1 MNWVRPPGDWLV
13 VFSLVVI
20 LHLFTSLLLPRVAR
34 GFFGTYLIPP
44 AAWAMLTY
52 LICRLPRQQG
62 LGRRRLR
69 DSLAKIALGAALF
82 QVGLYFAAG
91 FAVGFGQNA
100 NAFTPT
106 LLAANSLFV
115 TATLLGTEL
124 SRAWLLSRSRRGR
137 GFFRMVFIAFSYTL
151 LSLSPARLPPLQ
163 DGLRPVL
170 FFLGTVFI
178 PLFMEHFFASFLSL
192 WGGAFPALTYRG
204 VITAFSWFSPI
215 LPNTDWTFNALIGT
229 AVPAVG
235 LAVAGE
241 ATAAIPRR
249 TRGKTNLRGWAILSA
264 AVTAVTWFILGL
276 FPARPVVIFG
286 SSMVPALSVGD
297 VAVVVKVDPGSLREG
312 NIIAYQA
319 ERGLVVHRI
328 SSIYR
333 EGGRVFFV
341 TKGDAT
347 GHPDDK
353 PVEPHQ
359 VAGRVVCVVRKVGW
373 GAIYLKALR
382 NSFGR
387 NSLP

>member
-1 MNWVRPPGDWLV
+1 
-13 VFSLVVI
+13 
-20 LHLFTSLLLPRVAR
+20 
-34 GFFGTYLIPP
+34 
-44 AAWAMLTY
+44 
-52 LICRLPRQQG
+52 
-62 LGRRRLR
+62 
-69 DSLAKIALGAALF
+69 
-82 QVGLYFAAG
+82 VGLYFAAG

-106 LLAANSLFV
+106 LLVANSLFV

-124 SRAWLLSRSRRGR
+124 SRAWLLGRSRRGR
-137 GFFRMVFIAFSYTL
+137 WFFRMIFIAFSYTL
-151 LSLSPARLPPLQ
+151 LSLFPARLPPLQ

-170 FFLGTVFI
+170 LFLGTVFI
-178 PLFMEHFFASFLSL
+178 PLFTEHFFASFLSL
-192 WGGAFPALTYRG
+192 WGGALPALTYRG

-215 LPNTDWTFNALIGT
+215 LPNADWTFEALIGT

-235 LAVAGE
+235 LAIAGE
-241 ATAAIPRR
+241 ATAR
-249 TRGKTNLRGWAILSA
+249 TRGETSLRGWAILSA

-297 VAVVVKVDPGSLREG
+297 VAVVVKADPGSLREG
-312 NIIAYQA
+312 DIIAYQA
-319 ERGLVVHRI
+319 ERRLVVHRI
-328 SSIYR
+328 SSISR
-333 EGGRVFFV
+333 EEGRAFFV

-373 GAIYLKALR
+373 GAIYLKALC
-382 NSFGR
+382 NSFGQ